1 VAIGG
6 RRPVTEALAA
16 ERVKTLLLAQ
26 GSLRPDDR
34 GPDHQGREP
43 AGSGSLRELIA
54 EAERRGV
61 TVEWVERA
69 SLDRLAPGNNQGIA
83 AIVDLP
89 EELSERE
96 LTSLLSGDRAL
107 VVVLDGVT
115 DPQNFG
121 AAGRS
126 AEAAGAAALI
136 LRSRRAAPF
145 TPAAVRAS
153 AGALLHLPVV
163 RVVNLTRA
171 LDRLKDL
178 GFFVVGLDHRA
189 EVDVH
194 LAPDPGPRLALVV
207 GAEGEGISR
216 LVREACDLLVSLPM
230 RGQIS
235 SLNVSA
241 ALAAGLFAYAL
252 RPRPD
257 RVTSPTPNGEGH
269 SSHQPNAHGSR

>member
-1 VAIGG
+1 M
-6 RRPVTEALAA
+6 EALAA
-16 ERVKTLLLAQ
+16 DRVRALLLAQ
-26 GSLRPDDR
+26 GSSRPDDR
-34 GPDHQGREP
+34 DAERQAGERG
-43 AGSGSLRELIA
+43 GSGSLRELIA
-54 EAERRGV
+54 EAQRRGV
-61 TVEWVERA
+61 TVEWVDRA
-69 SLDRLAPGNNQGIA
+69 SLDRVAPGNHQGVA

-89 EELSERE
+89 EELSERD
-96 LTSLLSGDRAL
+96 LPSLLSGDRPL

-121 AAGRS
+121 AAARS

-136 LRSRRAAPF
+136 LRSRRAAPL

-163 RVVNLTRA
+163 RVVNLTRM

-189 EVDVH
+189 EVDVY

-216 LVREACDLLVSLPM
+216 LVREACDLLLSLPM
-230 RGQIS
+230 RGQTS

-241 ALAAGLFAYAL
+241 ALAAGLFAYGL
-252 RPRPD
+252 RPRP
-257 RVTSPTPNGEGH
+257 
-269 SSHQPNAHGSR
+269 